1 MATLEELKTLHAS
14 VPTEVQ
20 SELFLL
26 FTSDPEASFQKMV
39 ELAAQ
44 CVTLTAEETKGFLK
58 QMDEDEFDDIELD
71 AAALAAIAEGRN
83 GGKRLAC

>member
-1 MATLEELKTLHAS
+1 
-14 VPTEVQ
+14 
-20 SELFLL
+20 
-26 FTSDPEASFQKMV
+26 MV